1 MRIVKKY
8 SNRRLYDTAESRY
21 ITLEDLADRI
31 REGAEVRVQDA
42 QDGSDITQVTLT
54 QIILEARGGARLLP
68 VPLLVQLIRLG
79 DDALAEFFGRYVS
92 WALSVYVQ
100 ARQVLPPL
108 GPIAS
113 APFAATNAFARM
125 VGPMWGGFGG
135 PQPPV
140 PAAYPDL
147 PPPPEAE
154 RPASEEPPAPGRG
167 DARDDI
173 ASLRR
178 ELEELKRL
186 AGGTSKHARA
196 AATRSGAKGKTGA
209 TRAKKAKKTDKADG
223 ARRPPK
229 KP

>member
-1 MRIVKKY
+1 MQIVKKY
-8 SNRRLYDTAESRY
+8 SNRRLYDTVDSRY

-31 REGAEVRVQDA
+31 RAGADVMVQDA

-100 ARQVLPPL
+100 ARQIMPPL

-125 VGPMWGGFGG
+125 VNPIWGAYGGG
-135 PQPPV
+135 P
-140 PAAYPDL
+140 PAPQADL
-147 PPPPEAE
+147 PPPA
-154 RPASEEPPAPGRG
+154 PAAAGATPTPPPAREERG
-167 DARDDI
+167 AAADPEI
-173 ASLRR
+173 AALRR
-178 ELEELKRL
+178 ELDELKR
-186 AGGTSKHARA
+186 SV
-196 AATRSGAKGKTGA
+196 RSDAPKASNLGKP
-209 TRAKKAKKTDKADG
+209 G
-223 ARRPPK
+223 ARRRK
-229 KP
+229 RTE